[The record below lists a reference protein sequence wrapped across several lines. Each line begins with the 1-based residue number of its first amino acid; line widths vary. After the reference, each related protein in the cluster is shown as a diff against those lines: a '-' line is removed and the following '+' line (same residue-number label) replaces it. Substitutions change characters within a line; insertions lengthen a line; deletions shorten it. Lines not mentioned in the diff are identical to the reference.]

1 MEQIRGEDGGG
12 GCMQGRTALNFDLPP
27 LFQTESWGQDEE
39 EEGKEEGEKGE
50 EGRGE

>member
-27 LFQTESWGQDEE
+27 LSQTESQGQEKKEE
-39 EEGKEEGEKGE
+39 AKEEGEE
-50 EGRGE
+50 